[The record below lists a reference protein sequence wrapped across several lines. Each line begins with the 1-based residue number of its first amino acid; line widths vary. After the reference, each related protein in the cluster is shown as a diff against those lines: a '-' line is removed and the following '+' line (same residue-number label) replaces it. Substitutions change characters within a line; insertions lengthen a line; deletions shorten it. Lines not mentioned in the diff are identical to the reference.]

1 MSYRRSICSMT
12 KKEFIESISN
22 IQDDAIVSIA
32 VFACGDVDLSNPN
45 TAEIIQYVDS
55 DMIKNVPEGIDL
67 VEIMKK

>member
-1 MSYRRSICSMT
+1 MT

-45 TAEIIQYVDS
+45 TAEIVQYIDS
-55 DMIKNVPEGIDL
+55 DMIKNVPEGVDL
-67 VEIMKK
+67 AEIIKK

>member
-1 MSYRRSICSMT
+1 MT

-22 IQDDAIVSIA
+22 IQDDAIVSLA

-45 TAEIIQYVDS
+45 TAEIIQYVDP

-67 VEIMKK
+67 AEMIKK

>member
-1 MSYRRSICSMT
+1 MT

-22 IQDDAIVSIA
+22 IQDDAIVSLA

-67 VEIMKK
+67 AEIMKQ

>member
-1 MSYRRSICSMT
+1 MT

-67 VEIMKK
+67 AEIIKK

>member
-1 MSYRRSICSMT
+1 MT

-22 IQDDAIVSIA
+22 IQDNAIVSIA

-55 DMIKNVPEGIDL
+55 DMIKNMPEGIDL
-67 VEIMKK
+67 AEIIKK

>member
-1 MSYRRSICSMT
+1 MT

-45 TAEIIQYVDS
+45 TAEMVQYVDP
-55 DMIKNVPEGIDL
+55 DMIKNAPDEVGL
-67 VEIMKK
+67 AEIIKK

>member
-1 MSYRRSICSMT
+1 MT

-67 VEIMKK
+67 AEIMKK

>member
-1 MSYRRSICSMT
+1 MT

-22 IQDDAIVSIA
+22 IQDDAVVSIA

-45 TAEIIQYVDS
+45 TAEIVQYVDP

-67 VEIMKK
+67 AEIMKK

>member
-1 MSYRRSICSMT
+1 MT
-12 KKEFIESISN
+12 KKEFVELISN
-22 IQDDAIVSIA
+22 IQDDAIVSLA

-67 VEIMKK
+67 AEIMKK

>member
-1 MSYRRSICSMT
+1 MT

-45 TAEIIQYVDS
+45 TADIVQYVDP

-67 VEIMKK
+67 AEIIKK

>member
-1 MSYRRSICSMT
+1 MT

-45 TAEIIQYVDS
+45 TAEIVQYVNP
-55 DMIKNVPEGIDL
+55 DMIKNMPDGVDL
-67 VEIMKK
+67 AEMIRK

>member
-1 MSYRRSICSMT
+1 MT

-22 IQDDAIVSIA
+22 IQDDAIVSLA

-55 DMIKNVPEGIDL
+55 DMIKNVPDG
-67 VEIMKK
+67 VNMAEIIKK